1 MPESRIDRVVS
12 KAATEPLVKDNPTHP
27 SNRRLSIVMLRGT
40 GKNNPL
46 NDPNKFKKA
55 PVQE

>member
-1 MPESRIDRVVS
+1 MPESRIDRVVG

-27 SNRRLSIVMLRGT
+27 SNHRLSIVLRGT
-40 GKNNPL
+40 GKDNPL